1 MSEAPPEKS
10 AVSYSITPGTQP
22 EKNNDDEPELQA
34 VLVNFDDE
42 FPHPNQWPIT
52 RRWAITVLI
61 TLLNVLVNLS
71 TTIVAPS
78 LDKICAEL
86 KMDPNIEGP
95 LTISAYV
102 LMLALGPLLLA
113 PFSELWGRVPLI
125 HAGNL
130 VYAVFNLACGFAQN
144 RAQLVAFRVLSG
156 FGSGASP
163 VVGIGMI
170 SDLFPAEQR
179 GKGLAVLNMAF
190 ILATPIGAI
199 VGGFTSYSASWRYDF
214 YATSAV
220 SGVLIMIS
228 ALVFRETYPPV
239 VLGRRKKQLL
249 KNDPSHGTYRTPYDN
264 DHHTLAAL
272 YYKTLI
278 RPVQFL
284 TTQPIIQLLSLYA
297 SIMYGTTYLIF
308 STFPTLWEKHYGE
321 PKDLASLHFIAP
333 GIGYFIGIQIGMFT
347 ADRIYLALKRRNHNE
362 GRPEF
367 RLPLLAVSAVCAPPA
382 LFWYGWTAQAKLH
395 WAVPN
400 VAIVFLMCGCTIVFQ
415 CVTAYYIDAFPLYAA
430 SASGSSFLL
439 RGLCA
444 FGFPLF
450 GPSMYEHLGYGWGNS
465 LLGFLALAV
474 AVPVPLV
481 LWFYGERLRR
491 VSSYTM

>member
-10 AVSYSITPGTQP
+10 AASYSLTPGTHA
-22 EKNNDDEPELQA
+22 EKTCDEQASLQTA
-34 VLVNFDDE
+34 VVDFDDE
-42 FPHPNQWPIT
+42 LPHPNQWPIA
-52 RRWAITVLI
+52 RRWAIMAVI
-61 TLLNVLVNLS
+61 TLLNVLVNIS

-86 KMDPNIEGP
+86 EMDPNIEGP
-95 LTISAYV
+95 LTISAYI

-130 VYAVFNLACGFAQN
+130 MYMVFNLACGFAQN
-144 RAQLVAFRVLSG
+144 RAQLLAFRILSG

-163 VVGIGMI
+163 VVGIGMV
-170 SDLFPAEQR
+170 SDLFSAEQR
-179 GKGLAVLNMAF
+179 GKGLAVINMAF
-190 ILATPIGAI
+190 IVATPIGAI
-199 VGGFTSYSASWRYDF
+199 VGGFTSYSSSWRYDF
-214 YATSAV
+214 YATSAAA
-220 SGVLIMIS
+220 GVLIIIS

-239 VLGRRKKQLL
+239 ILGRRKKQLL
-249 KNDPSHGTYRTPYDN
+249 KNDAKLPYD
-264 DHHTLAAL
+264 DDRPSLAAL
-272 YYKTLI
+272 YTKTII
-278 RPVQFL
+278 RPIQFL
-284 TTQPIIQLLSLYA
+284 TTQPIVQLLALYA
-297 SIMYGTTYLIF
+297 AIIYGAAYLIF

-321 PKDLASLHFIAP
+321 PKDVASLHFIAP
-333 GIGYFIGIQIGMFT
+333 GVGYFVGILIGLFT

-367 RLPLLAVSAVCAPPA
+367 RLPLMAVSAVCVPPA
-382 LFWYGWTAQAKLH
+382 LFWYGWTAEVKLH

-400 VAIVFLMCGCTIVFQ
+400 VAIVVLMCGGTLVFQ
-415 CVTAYYIDAFPLYAA
+415 CVTAYLIDAFPLYAA
-430 SASGSSFLL
+430 SASGASFLL

-450 GPSMYEHLGYGWGNS
+450 GPSMYERLGYGWGNS
-465 LLGFLALAV
+465 LLGFLTLAV

-491 VSSYTM
+491 VSTYSM